1 MALTGIQISEQISW
15 NIKKKKQQKTPCT
28 LFLGLDLIQMKGTTH
43 GCATAGTPECCSE
56 IPLVY
61 VTGSLRHAC
70 SNVPTCETGS
80 LPCQFLFRHCSVQLS
95 SLFIPI
101 IQISPHSL

>member
-70 SNVPTCETGS
+70 SNVPPVRLAACLVS
-80 LPCQFLFRHCSVQLS
+80 FSSVIVQCN
-95 SLFIPI
+95 
-101 IQISPHSL
+101 